1 MKITIENTDQI
12 VTVETRDGGKVP
24 ARVWRG
30 VTDGGVE
37 CQLLVTRIAVAR
49 GDDNSAFERELEE
62 CPPARAEGPRA
73 YDLRCFID

>member
-30 VTDGGVE
+30 VTDGGAHAPTTA
-37 CQLLVTRIAVAR
+37 QQGRLL
-49 GDDNSAFERELEE
+49 
-62 CPPARAEGPRA
+62 
-73 YDLRCFID
+73 